1 MNEEQKNKQEPPKN
15 QLGGRKPASTYK
27 KTLSRK
33 WISPAMFVA
42 AAAII
47 VTVMWLYQGDDQ
59 KTTTTET
66 PKTEN
71 AQTGQG
77 GEKPVEETVKP
88 VPGEKAA
95 WPVVSVADVVVKRG
109 YFDTAANEAEQA
121 AAMVEQNNTFKGNT
135 GIDLARADDQPF
147 DVMAVLSGK
156 VTLVQDQPTNG
167 TVVEIAHGNGLVSV
181 YQSLSGVNVKAGDEV
196 KQSTVIGKAGR
207 NDMQKDLGVH
217 LHFALLQNNEHVNP
231 SSLLPAIAPKLQA
244 VASQAEVGGTTEQ
257 AAPDAATSEA
267 PVTDVSGADAAST
280 KEAAPDADAANP
292 ADSSKTPDAG
302 AADSADSAQDDAE

>member
-47 VTVMWLYQGDDQ
+47 VTVMWLYQGDDK
-59 KTTTTET
+59 KTSTIET
-66 PKTEN
+66 PESV
-71 AQTGQG
+71 QTGQG
-77 GEKPVEETVKP
+77 GEKAVEETVKP
-88 VPGEKAA
+88 VPGEKAS
-95 WPVVSVADVVVKRG
+95 WPVANVADVVVKRG

-181 YQSLSGVNVKAGDEV
+181 YQSLSGVNVKPGDEV

-207 NDMQKDLGVH
+207 NDMQKELGVH

-231 SSLLPAIAPKLQA
+231 SSLLPANAPKLQA
-244 VASQAEVGGTTEQ
+244 VASGAEVGGATEQ
-257 AAPDAATSEA
+257 AAPDAAASEA
-267 PVTDVSGADAAST
+267 PATDAA
-280 KEAAPDADAANP
+280 APDAANP
-292 ADSSKTPDAG
+292 ADSSKTPHAG